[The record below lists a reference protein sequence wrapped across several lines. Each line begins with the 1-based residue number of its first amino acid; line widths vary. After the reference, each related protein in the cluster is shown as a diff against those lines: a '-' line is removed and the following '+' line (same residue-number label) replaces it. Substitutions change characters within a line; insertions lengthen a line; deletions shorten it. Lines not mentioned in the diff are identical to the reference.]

1 MMKNEAG
8 VIIEEMLCQLADT
21 TRINGEIWRAAYT
34 PEDKI
39 AKNILREWIENLGLE
54 YREDAIGN
62 VYGRLPGTEPGTV
75 LTGSHL
81 DTVKNG
87 GKYDG
92 ALGVV
97 TGVAALGYL
106 KQSGFV
112 PKHSLEVVG
121 LMEEE
126 GSRFST
132 GCQGS
137 RAICGTLKEEDLE
150 EVGCDGVTLREALLS
165 AGYQPEALKSVKR
178 DDIRAIVEL
187 HIEQGPVLESEQKQ
201 IGIVDSIVGI
211 VNYELTIHG
220 SQNHAGTTSMPL
232 RHDPVVAAAEFITE
246 STRQMMAEAPSATL
260 TYGAIQVFPGMQNVI
275 ADRVNLRIDMRDGS
289 EEELLHDEAILKHAL
304 ESIESKGFKLRL
316 GQNHWL
322 KSAKMDP
329 NVIQVIEQHCEEKHL
344 AYKHMNSGAG
354 HDSMVFGKHF
364 PTAMIFVPS
373 IAGISHNPAEATA
386 VSDIQAGFELLCD
399 VLKEL
404 SAQTFLS
411 W

>member
-165 AGYQPEALKSVKR
+165 AGYQPEVLKSVKR

-187 HIEQGPVLESEQKQ
+187 HIEQGPVLGSEQKQ

-386 VSDIQAGFELLCD
+386 VSDIQTGFELLCD

-404 SAQTFLS
+404 SAQTI
-411 W
+411 

>member
-137 RAICGTLKEEDLE
+137 RAICGTLKEEDLQ

-386 VSDIQAGFELLCD
+386 VSDIQTGFELLCD

-404 SAQTFLS
+404 SAQTI
-411 W
+411 

>member
-62 VYGRLPGTEPGTV
+62 VYGRLLGTEPGTV

-404 SAQTFLS
+404 SAQTI
-411 W
+411 

>member
-1 MMKNEAG
+1 MMKKEAG
-8 VIIEEMLCQLADT
+8 ARIEEMLCQLADAT
-21 TRINGEIWRAAYT
+21 CIDGEIWRAAYT
-34 PEDKI
+34 LEDKI
-39 AKNILREWIENLGLE
+39 AKNILREWIEDLGLE

-126 GSRFST
+126 GSRFPS

-150 EVGCDGVTLREALLS
+150 EVGRDGVTLREALLS

-211 VNYELTIHG
+211 VNYELTIQG
-220 SQNHAGTTSMPL
+220 SQNHAELYLTIREGKFHQVKRMMEAVGTPVIYLKRISMGPL
-232 RHDPVVAAAEFITE
+232 TLPDDLKKGECRELTEAE
-246 STRQMMAEAPSATL
+246 
-260 TYGAIQVFPGMQNVI
+260 
-275 ADRVNLRIDMRDGS
+275 
-289 EEELLHDEAILKHAL
+289 
-304 ESIESKGFKLRL
+304 
-316 GQNHWL
+316 
-322 KSAKMDP
+322 
-329 NVIQVIEQHCEEKHL
+329 
-344 AYKHMNSGAG
+344 
-354 HDSMVFGKHF
+354 
-364 PTAMIFVPS
+364 
-373 IAGISHNPAEATA
+373 
-386 VSDIQAGFELLCD
+386 IQA
-399 VLKEL
+399 LKER
-404 SAQTFLS
+404 
-411 W
+411 

>member
-316 GQNHWL
+316 GRNHWL

-329 NVIQVIEQHCEEKHL
+329 NMIQVIEKHCEEKHL

-386 VSDIQAGFELLCD
+386 VSDIQTGFELLCD

-404 SAQTFLS
+404 SAQTI
-411 W
+411 

>member
-1 MMKNEAG
+1 MMGNEAG
-8 VIIEEMLCQLADT
+8 VKIEEMLCQLADA
-21 TRINGEIWRAAYT
+21 TRIDGEIWRAAYT
-34 PEDKI
+34 PEDRI
-39 AKNILREWIENLGLE
+39 AKNILREWIEEQGLE

-106 KQSGFV
+106 KQSGYV

-121 LMEEE
+121 LIEEE
-126 GSRFST
+126 GSRFAS

-150 EVGCDGVTLREALLS
+150 EVGRDGVTLREALVS
-165 AGYQPEALKSVKR
+165 AGYQPEALKSAKR
-178 DDIRAIVEL
+178 DDIRSIVEL

-211 VNYELTIHG
+211 FNYELIIQG

-246 STRQMMAEAPSATL
+246 STRQMMAQAPSATL
-260 TYGAIQVFPGMQNVI
+260 TYGMLQVFPGMQNVI
-275 ADRVNLRIDMRDGS
+275 ADHVDLRIDMRDGS
-289 EEELLHDEAILKHAL
+289 EEALLQDEVILKRAL
-304 ESIESKGFKLRL
+304 ASIERKGFKTRL
-316 GQNHWL
+316 SKNHCL
-322 KSAKMDP
+322 ASAQMDP
-329 NVIQVIEQHCEEKHL
+329 NVIQVIERHCEEKHL
-344 AYKHMNSGAG
+344 AYRHMNSGAG

-373 IAGISHNPAEATA
+373 IGGISHNPAEATA
-386 VSDIQAGFELLCD
+386 AADIQTGFELLCD

-404 SAQTFLS
+404 SE
-411 W
+411 

>member
-1 MMKNEAG
+1 MGNEAG
-8 VIIEEMLCQLADT
+8 LKIEDMLCQLADA
-21 TRINGEIWRAAYT
+21 TRIDGEIWRAAYT
-34 PEDKI
+34 TEDKI
-39 AKNILREWIENLGLE
+39 AKKILREWIEELGLE

-126 GSRFST
+126 GSRFPS

-150 EVGCDGVTLREALLS
+150 ELGRDGVPLREALLS

-201 IGIVDSIVGI
+201 IGIVDNIVGI
-211 VNYELTIHG
+211 FNYELTIQG
-220 SQNHAGTTSMPL
+220 NQNHAGTTSMPL

-246 STRQMMAEAPSATL
+246 STRQMMAQAPSATL
-260 TYGAIQVFPGMQNVI
+260 TYGMLQVFPGMQNVI
-275 ADRVNLRIDMRDGS
+275 ADRVNLTIDMRDGS
-289 EEELLHDEAILKHAL
+289 EEALLQDEVILKCAL
-304 ESIESKGFKLRL
+304 ESIENKGFQIRL
-316 GQNHWL
+316 IQNHCL

-329 NVIQVIEQHCEEKHL
+329 KLIQVIERHCDEKHL

-373 IAGISHNPAEATA
+373 IGGISHNPAEATA
-386 VSDIQAGFELLCD
+386 AADIQTGFELLCD

-404 SAQTFLS
+404 S
-411 W
+411 

>member
-1 MMKNEAG
+1 MKEGTSVMGNEAG
-8 VIIEEMLCQLADT
+8 LRIEEMLCQLADA
-21 TRINGEIWRAAYT
+21 TRIDGEIWRAAYT
-34 PEDKI
+34 QEDKI
-39 AKNILREWIENLGLE
+39 AKNILREWIEDLGLE

-62 VYGRLPGTEPGTV
+62 VYGRLPGKEPGTV

-112 PKHSLEVVG
+112 PKYSLEVAG

-126 GSRFST
+126 GSRFAS

-137 RAICGTLKEEDLE
+137 RAICGTLKDENLE
-150 EVGCDGVTLREALLS
+150 EVDRDGVTVREALVS

-201 IGIVDSIVGI
+201 IGIVDNIVGI
-211 VNYELTIHG
+211 FNYELTIQG
-220 SQNHAGTTSMPL
+220 NQNHAGTTSMPL

-246 STRQMMAEAPSATL
+246 STRQMMAQAPSATL
-260 TYGAIQVFPGMQNVI
+260 TYGMLQVFPGMQNVI
-275 ADRVNLRIDMRDGS
+275 ADRVNLSIDMRDGS
-289 EEELLHDEAILKHAL
+289 EEALLQDEIILKRAL
-304 ESIESKGFKLRL
+304 ASIENKGFQTRL
-316 GQNHWL
+316 IQNHCL

-329 NVIQVIEQHCEEKHL
+329 KLIRVIERHCEEKHL

-373 IAGISHNPAEATA
+373 IGGISHNPAEATA
-386 VSDIQAGFELLCD
+386 VADIQTGFELLCE

-404 SAQTFLS
+404 SE
-411 W
+411 

>member
-1 MMKNEAG
+1 MMGNEAG
-8 VIIEEMLCQLADT
+8 LKIEEMLCQLADA
-21 TRINGEIWRAAYT
+21 TRIDGEIWRAAYT
-34 PEDKI
+34 PEDRI
-39 AKNILREWIENLGLE
+39 AKNILREWIEEQGLE

-106 KQSGFV
+106 KQSGYV

-126 GSRFST
+126 GSRFAS

-150 EVGCDGVTLREALLS
+150 EVGRDGVTLREALLS
-165 AGYQPEALKSVKR
+165 AGYQPEALKSAKR
-178 DDIRAIVEL
+178 DDIRSIVEL

-211 VNYELTIHG
+211 FNYELIIQG

-246 STRQMMAEAPSATL
+246 STRQMMEQAPSATL
-260 TYGAIQVFPGMQNVI
+260 TYGMLQVFPGMQNVI
-275 ADRVNLRIDMRDGS
+275 ADRVNLRIDLRDGS
-289 EEELLHDEAILKHAL
+289 EEALLQDEVILKRAL
-304 ESIESKGFKLRL
+304 ASIERQGFKTRL
-316 GQNHWL
+316 SKNHCL
-322 KSAKMDP
+322 ASAQMDP
-329 NVIQVIEQHCEEKHL
+329 NVIQVIERHCEEKHL
-344 AYKHMNSGAG
+344 AYRHMNSGAG

-373 IAGISHNPAEATA
+373 IGGISHNPAEATA
-386 VSDIQAGFELLCD
+386 AADIQTGFELLCD

-404 SAQTFLS
+404 S
-411 W
+411 

>member
-1 MMKNEAG
+1 MGNEVG
-8 VIIEEMLCQLADT
+8 LKIEEMLCQLADA
-21 TRINGEIWRAAYT
+21 TRIDGEIWRAAYT
-34 PEDKI
+34 PEDKN
-39 AKNILREWIENLGLE
+39 AKNILRERIEDLGLE

-62 VYGRLPGTEPGTV
+62 VYGRFPGTEPGTV

-106 KQSGFV
+106 KESGFV

-126 GSRFST
+126 GSRFAT

-150 EVGCDGVTLREALLS
+150 EVGRDGVTLREALVS

-211 VNYELTIHG
+211 VNYELTIQG

-246 STRQMMAEAPSATL
+246 STRQMMEQTPSATL
-260 TYGAIQVFPGMQNVI
+260 TYGAMQVFPGMQNVI
-275 ADRVNLRIDMRDGS
+275 ADRVNLLIDMRDGS
-289 EEELLHDEAILKHAL
+289 EEELLQDEAILKRAL
-304 ESIESKGFKLRL
+304 ESIESKGFKIRF

-322 KSAKMDP
+322 KSAQMDP
-329 NVIQVIEQHCEEKHL
+329 NLIRVIEQHCKEKHL

-354 HDSMVFGKHF
+354 HDSMVFGKVF

-373 IAGISHNPAEATA
+373 IGGISHNPAEATA
-386 VSDIQAGFELLCD
+386 ISDIQTGFELLCD

-404 SAQTFLS
+404 SE
-411 W
+411 

>member
-1 MMKNEAG
+1 MGNEVG
-8 VIIEEMLCQLADT
+8 LKIEEMLCQLADA
-21 TRINGEIWRAAYT
+21 TRIDGEIWRAAYT
-34 PEDKI
+34 PEDKN
-39 AKNILREWIENLGLE
+39 AKNILREWIEDLGLE

-62 VYGRLPGTEPGTV
+62 VYGRFPGTEPGTV

-106 KQSGFV
+106 KESGFV

-126 GSRFST
+126 GSRFAT

-150 EVGCDGVTLREALLS
+150 EVGRDGVTLREALVS

-211 VNYELTIHG
+211 VNYELTIQG

-246 STRQMMAEAPSATL
+246 STRQMMEQAPSATL
-260 TYGAIQVFPGMQNVI
+260 T
-275 ADRVNLRIDMRDGS
+275 
-289 EEELLHDEAILKHAL
+289 
-304 ESIESKGFKLRL
+304 
-316 GQNHWL
+316 
-322 KSAKMDP
+322 
-329 NVIQVIEQHCEEKHL
+329 
-344 AYKHMNSGAG
+344 
-354 HDSMVFGKHF
+354 
-364 PTAMIFVPS
+364 
-373 IAGISHNPAEATA
+373 
-386 VSDIQAGFELLCD
+386 
-399 VLKEL
+399 
-404 SAQTFLS
+404 
-411 W
+411 

>member
-1 MMKNEAG
+1 MGNEAG
-8 VIIEEMLCQLADT
+8 LKIEDMLCQLADA
-21 TRINGEIWRAAYT
+21 TRIDGEIWRAAYT
-34 PEDKI
+34 TEDKI
-39 AKNILREWIENLGLE
+39 AKKILREWIEELGLE

-126 GSRFST
+126 GSRFPS

-150 EVGCDGVTLREALLS
+150 ERGRDGVTVREALVS

-201 IGIVDSIVGI
+201 IGIVDNIVGI
-211 VNYELTIHG
+211 FNYELTIQG
-220 SQNHAGTTSMPL
+220 NQNHAGTTSMPL

-246 STRQMMAEAPSATL
+246 STRQMMAQAPSATL
-260 TYGAIQVFPGMQNVI
+260 TYGMLQVFPGMQNVI
-275 ADRVNLRIDMRDGS
+275 ADRVNLTIDMRDGS
-289 EEELLHDEAILKHAL
+289 EEALLQDEVILKCAL
-304 ESIESKGFKLRL
+304 ESIENKGFQIRL
-316 GQNHWL
+316 IQNHCL

-329 NVIQVIEQHCEEKHL
+329 KLIQVIERHCDEKHL

-373 IAGISHNPAEATA
+373 IGGISHNPAEATA
-386 VSDIQAGFELLCD
+386 AADIQTGFELLCD

-404 SAQTFLS
+404 S
-411 W
+411 